1 MIGPLILLTMVLC
14 ISTSLSFGLRS
25 FVARS
30 GRPCHNP
37 SRRYPLLPRTFQPPA
52 HRAIQIQL
60 FSTQDDILHN
70 DKEEEEDTIYA
81 LSSGSGGVSAIAV
94 IRCSGPQSLPILQSL
109 CQATKTT
116 TTAFQPRQVH
126 LRKLYHPIT
135 RVMLDH
141 AVVVYWAAPH
151 SYTGQDCVEI
161 QCHGGRAVVA
171 GLLQALADAGA
182 RGAEPGEFTQ
192 RAFGAGK
199 LRSLTQV
206 EALADLLAADTSAQR
221 EQALRQFDVHR
232 VYTDWRQQLIAC
244 LAHAEAIIDFGD
256 DERLDDAV
264 MLNEEGDRNSSQQ
277 QQLQQDRIWGR
288 VVGQV
293 SDLMLQMQRQLS
305 NERRG
310 EMVRE
315 GVKIA
320 IFGPPNVGKSS
331 LLNLLAARDAA
342 IVSPIAGTTR
352 DIVEVPCN
360 LQGIKC
366 LLQDTAGVRAASE
379 ADAIEQLGIER
390 SLRAA
395 QHADLILAVVDATDR
410 HNGWTM
416 IQQLWHQLRHPEV
429 TTSSEDAAV
438 GRTVRTRPASL
449 QDILLVINKSDLSP
463 SSDNN
468 FFEKHSPSVSL
479 DDNDDLSAL
488 RSQAVEISCATQQGL
503 DALLDRL
510 GQRVRERVFT
520 SDHDDHEPVLIA
532 RTRHRQHV
540 QAAYEALER
549 FGALSQ
555 QGSWGVDLAAEEL
568 RRAATELGRI
578 TGTVDVED
586 VLDRLF
592 ADFCIGK

>member
-1 MIGPLILLTMVLC
+1 MTRHRQEGYRIPRRFQVRLS
-14 ISTSLSFGLRS
+14 ST
-25 FVARS
+25 
-30 GRPCHNP
+30 HNNIP
-37 SRRYPLLPRTFQPPA
+37 NE
-52 HRAIQIQL
+52 
-60 FSTQDDILHN
+60 DD
-70 DKEEEEDTIYA
+70 DEEDTIYA
-81 LSSGSGGVSAIAV
+81 LSSGSGGVSAVAV
-94 IRCSGPQSLPILQSL
+94 IRCSGPRSLPILQSL
-109 CQATKTT
+109 CQDTNATTPLS
-116 TTAFQPRQVH
+116 FQPRQVH

-135 RVMLDH
+135 RVLLDH
-141 AVVVYWAAPH
+141 AVVIYWAAPH
-151 SYTGQDCVEI
+151 SYTGQDCVEL

-171 GLLQALADAGA
+171 GLLQALAEAGA
-182 RGAEPGEFTQ
+182 RGADPGEFTQ
-192 RAFGAGK
+192 RAFAAGK

-244 LAHAEAIIDFGD
+244 LAHAEAVIDFGD
-256 DERLDDAV
+256 DERLDDVA
-264 MLNEEGDRNSSQQ
+264 LDETGDSSAL

-288 VVGQV
+288 VVEQV
-293 SDLMLQMQRQLS
+293 SHLMQQMQRQLS

-366 LLQDTAGVRAASE
+366 LLQDTAGVRASSD
-379 ADAIEQLGIER
+379 ADVIEQLGMER

-395 QHADLILAVVDATDR
+395 QQADLILAVVDATDR
-410 HNGWTM
+410 HHGWTM
-416 IQQLWHQLRHPEV
+416 VQKLWRQLRDPEEV
-429 TTSSEDAAV
+429 ASSEDTAV
-438 GRTVRTRPASL
+438 GGTVRTRAASID
-449 QDILLVINKSDLSP
+449 DILMVINKSDLS
-463 SSDNN
+463 SSQENN
-468 FFEKHSPSVSL
+468 VFEHSPSVSSE
-479 DDNDDLSAL
+479 DDRDISAL
-488 RSQAVEISCATQQGL
+488 QSQAVEISCATQHGV
-503 DALLDRL
+503 DALLETL
-510 GQRVRERVFT
+510 GQRVRERVFA
-520 SDHDDHEPVLIA
+520 SHSSGDNDEPVLIA
-532 RTRHRQHV
+532 RARHRQHV

-549 FGALSQ
+549 FVPLSQ

-578 TGTVDVED
+578 TGAVDVED